1 MSKVKINIEY
11 EDGEKSFEIK
21 KGTLKVT
28 YDTGNGF
35 GEQDD
40 PEYASTF
47 DIIPM
52 ADALKIV
59 SIWFNN
65 ASNKKRTEESKDTFF
80 GRTCVG
86 TDDRTIS
93 HYSYFDWG
101 CSAEIMT
108 KDGYGFVRIS
118 YDYCNKY
125 WFISDLFVEHAERE
139 RGLGN
144 ILVNEAVRIAG
155 TTNVHYRLSGN
166 LFVHEWLQNRG
177 FICDDLVVSRGGKQ

>member
-28 YDTGNGF
+28 YDTGDGT

-59 SIWFNN
+59 SVWFNN
-65 ASNKKRTEESKDTFF
+65 ASNAKRTEESKDTFF
-80 GRTCVG
+80 GGTVIGNVG
-86 TDDRTIS
+86 RTIS

-101 CSAEIMT
+101 FSAEIMT
-108 KDGYGFVRIS
+108 IDGYGFVRVS
-118 YDYCNKY
+118 YDYY
-125 WFISDLFVEHAERE
+125 SEHWFISDLFVNREERE
-139 RGLGN
+139 RGIGN

-155 TTNVHYRLSGN
+155 TKNVHYRLGGN
-166 LFVHEWLQNRG
+166 LFVHEWLQDIG
-177 FICDDLVVSRGGKQ
+177 FICDDLVFSRGGKQ